1 MVGNTIYGGLSPC
14 ANNFLIKDNYIIGT
28 NRVMETWCG
37 ARNHTYINN
46 TVIATAG
53 MAYWWGDVAGG
64 STTTTPNITFINN
77 TFNATGIAFYS
88 PYVNS
93 GGINLTNNVFTSST
107 SNGLYLA
114 GFGITASGNSFYSAA
129 ANPLYLVGARN
140 NTFVNNTLSS
150 NTAAFSLAYLTA
162 ASYNNTFYWNNFTN
176 ASGKYVQDLN
186 GSNYF
191 NNSNPFAFTNL
202 ANVQLTVGRATS
214 QTRQHSR

>member
-1 MVGNTIYGGLSPC
+1 
-14 ANNFLIKDNYIIGT
+14 
-28 NRVMETWCG
+28 
-37 ARNHTYINN
+37 
-46 TVIATAG
+46 
-53 MAYWWGDVAGG
+53 
-64 STTTTPNITFINN
+64 
-77 TFNATGIAFYS
+77 
-88 PYVNS
+88 VNS

-214 QTRQHSR
+214 QTRPHSR